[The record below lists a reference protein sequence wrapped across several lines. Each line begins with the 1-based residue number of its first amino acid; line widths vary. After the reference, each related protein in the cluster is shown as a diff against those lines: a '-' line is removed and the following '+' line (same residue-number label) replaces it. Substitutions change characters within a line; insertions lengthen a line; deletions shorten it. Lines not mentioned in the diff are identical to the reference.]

1 MIYCPAPCNART
13 INLLTTDKG
22 LKNLQ
27 LISQQISRNCLHL
40 AGLASLLSFVFAENG
55 ERLEMSSRAFVVF
68 STYWNVSSYFQLKF
82 WLQNKDIYRRSLYF
96 AVRWW
101 LGYEII
107 QIWYRKGL
115 AWSCWEDKHEVCELI
130 IPSLLIRWNSF
141 LCQEVALGLLCPV
154 VPKSLQPDMIFI
166 LKLQWK
172 GAYLCEGGRWCVGS
186 AAHNAPRLVSTVS
199 STQCT
204 TAGLG
209 VAGKRNMKFV
219 R

>member
-1 MIYCPAPCNART
+1 MLDLLSLESHSVSESHLHFERALQSWLAWRLSPAICLRHKCKLILTSWTLLRCFSSQQVTLQPFMFWVKESGIIIRDQCELDMLNICLMTLQMYCNDLLPCPCNART

-40 AGLASLLSFVFAENG
+40 ASLASLLSFVFAGNG

-107 QIWYRKGL
+107 QILESSFCLGFVL
-115 AWSCWEDKHEVCELI
+115 SC
-130 IPSLLIRWNSF
+130 
-141 LCQEVALGLLCPV
+141 
-154 VPKSLQPDMIFI
+154 
-166 LKLQWK
+166 
-172 GAYLCEGGRWCVGS
+172 
-186 AAHNAPRLVSTVS
+186 
-199 STQCT
+199 
-204 TAGLG
+204 
-209 VAGKRNMKFV
+209 
-219 R
+219 